1 MLFASTR
8 LTLVRELGS
17 EKFRASRF
25 VTEINELEAKG
36 WDAWERHEKGE
47 LKGVKEAEASEK
59 AGMGRKGSVVS
70 SGVSLQM
77 REGVTEALE
86 SLRRGE
92 GGNLVVLACLAR
104 SCLNEE
110 LG

>member
-25 VTEINELEAKG
+25 ITETSELEAEG
-36 WDAWERHEKGE
+36 WGAWERHEKGDGPLTREEEE

-59 AGMGRKGSVVS
+59 AGMGKTGSVVS

-77 REGVTEALE
+77 KEGVTEALQG
-86 SLRRGE
+86 LQVGE
-92 GGNLVVLACLAR
+92 GGNLVVLVC
-104 SCLNEE
+104 
-110 LG
+110 